1 MRISPLSAP
10 KCLQK
15 SNFFVPRENDFRV
28 RLGYVAHMEKNPK
41 KKIQTLTLATAHRH
55 PPRRRRRCRRAP
67 PSSSSVAASPPSA
80 ATGRRSWLTSP
91 SPLPSSPP
99 LPATSPPPT
108 AGSSRRE
115 RGASSRS
122 GRARVAA
129 APGCHLSATKPTLCP

>member
-67 PSSSSVAASPPSA
+67 PSSSSVAVRLSA
-80 ATGRRSWLTSP
+80 DRRQLAHKPVTSP
-91 SPLPSSPP
+91 KLTAPPRRHRQPLDPAGGRGARPPDPGGRGSPP
-99 LPATSPPPT
+99 LLAATCQPPSPH
-108 AGSSRRE
+108 AARE
-115 RGASSRS
+115 RR
-122 GRARVAA
+122 
-129 APGCHLSATKPTLCP
+129 